1 LRAYS
6 LVLYLAVLA
15 IVVTVF
21 FYAEGNTAPP
31 PPPAPLPAE
40 DTEIGGPPLPPA
52 SDFDPEVWVALP
64 EEASNSTGTAFSID
78 QGVWMTARH
87 VVDGCSR
94 VALVVRD
101 NSGVIATGVRLAQNA
116 DLAIIDAP
124 LEREPLALDLAR
136 DGHVVGEDA
145 FLIGFPQG
153 YPGEVAVKLLG
164 RETMLVRGRYAT
176 REPVLAWAESSRTQ
190 GLRGSLGGLSG
201 GPAIDGDGQVIGVT
215 VAEAP
220 RRGRIYTAAPRS
232 LAAALTD
239 TGASGAPGAARVGDV
254 TQESYGLDGRRLRRQ
269 LRVAKVS
276 CAVADSAGG

>member
-1 LRAYS
+1 
-6 LVLYLAVLA
+6 VAVLA
-15 IVVTVF
+15 IVFAAVF
-21 FYAEGNTAPP
+21 FAGGDTAPP
-31 PPPAPLPAE
+31 PPPAPLPHE

-52 SDFDPEVWVALP
+52 SDFDPEVWVSLP
-64 EEASNSTGTAFSID
+64 DEASASTGTAFSID
-78 QGVWMTARH
+78 EGVWMTARH
-87 VVDGCSR
+87 VVDGCTR

-101 NSGVIATGVRLAQNA
+101 NSGVIATGVRLADNA

-124 LEREPLALDLAR
+124 LERVPLALDLAQ
-136 DGHVVGEDA
+136 DGHAVGEDA

-176 REPVLAWAESSRTQ
+176 REPVLAWAETSRTQ

-201 GPAIDGDGQVIGVT
+201 GPALNGEGEVIGVT

-232 LAAALTD
+232 MAKALTD
-239 TGASGAPGAARVGDV
+239 TGASGEPTAPRIGEV

-276 CAVADSAGG
+276 CAVDVAAEG